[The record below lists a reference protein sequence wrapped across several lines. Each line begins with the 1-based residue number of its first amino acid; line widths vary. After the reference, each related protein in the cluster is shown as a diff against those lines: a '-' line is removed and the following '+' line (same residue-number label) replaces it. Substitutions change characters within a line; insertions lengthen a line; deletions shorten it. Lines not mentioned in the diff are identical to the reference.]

1 MTKKIWS
8 CDVVL
13 WYATKEEPEKRLRMK
28 FENVPG
34 NIPNECYNKAIV
46 LLNEKVKEATVLGG
60 CATFNFEEWPHRAK
74 QPACTAQ
81 PKSAHR
87 AEPNE

>member
-1 MTKKIWS
+1 MSIAIYGNGSQMTKKIWS

-60 CATFNFEEWPHRAK
+60 CATFNFEE
-74 QPACTAQ
+74 
-81 PKSAHR
+81 
-87 AEPNE
+87 

>member
-1 MTKKIWS
+1 MLIEPNYFVGIAINVNGSQMTKKIWS

-60 CATFNFEEWPHRAK
+60 CATFNFEE
-74 QPACTAQ
+74 
-81 PKSAHR
+81 
-87 AEPNE
+87 

>member
-1 MTKKIWS
+1 MLIELNQYGRIAYETSSSQMTKKIWS

-60 CATFNFEEWPHRAK
+60 CATFNFEE
-74 QPACTAQ
+74 
-81 PKSAHR
+81 
-87 AEPNE
+87 